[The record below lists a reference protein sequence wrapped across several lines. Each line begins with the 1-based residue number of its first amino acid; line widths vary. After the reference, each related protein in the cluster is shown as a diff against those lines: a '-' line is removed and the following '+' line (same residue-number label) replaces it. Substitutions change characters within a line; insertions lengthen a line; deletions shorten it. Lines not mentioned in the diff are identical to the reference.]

1 MRDVRCAVAA
11 ATAFVVLTHAA
22 ARRTVADDDRACADV
37 HAIRTVATVSFP
49 LLLLSLVPPEDRS
62 DLRLVVPIAWNVL
75 LWSVDTALSAAGDGA
90 AGASAVRLDASHL
103 SSVAFGLTHLVGS
116 KPDGPYH
123 CMFVYAVVAFLLVV
137 SPSHKLDATDGT
149 AVRINAVQKGV
160 LTWCTGLIAA
170 ASTMAFCRA

>member
-1 MRDVRCAVAA
+1 MRPDAA
-11 ATAFVVLTHAA
+11 
-22 ARRTVADDDRACADV
+22 
-37 HAIRTVATVSFP
+37 
-49 LLLLSLVPPEDRS
+49 
-62 DLRLVVPIAWNVL
+62 
-75 LWSVDTALSAAGDGA
+75 
-90 AGASAVRLDASHL
+90 HL
-103 SSVAFGLTHLVGS
+103 GGICFGLTHLVGS
-116 KPDGPYH
+116 RADGPYH